1 MEDQGIW
8 HWRVEMGI
16 PRMWLGEILGQQLDS
31 EAKIA
36 IWREEDGPKEGCLQ
50 GKKKKKKDAERSP
63 DSGDQIKRYCIVQIE
78 NLGEELTID
87 A

>member
-1 MEDQGIW
+1 
-8 HWRVEMGI
+8 MG
-16 PRMWLGEILGQQLDS
+16 PRKDVS
-31 EAKIA
+31 
-36 IWREEDGPKEGCLQ
+36 KE
-50 GKKKKKKDAERSP
+50 KKKKKKDAERSP